1 MVGGDTCLLPLG
13 VKLGWAVWCCR
24 GSGTI
29 FLVWPTLPDNS
40 ALTAPNQEMLP
51 SLLPRFIKAQK
62 VITSSSLGMH
72 GEWAGL
78 CRQPEESSTLT
89 PTLADPSIL
98 GGLGQHSAVVFVSY
112 LLLNKALCYNS
123 LSSWPL
129 LESNILFKALWSPKP
144 RPLLTFSSPREW
156 PACVHTSSFQVWMQA
171 LLRWNVWLFLTMC
184 AK

>member
-1 MVGGDTCLLPLG
+1 
-13 VKLGWAVWCCR
+13 
-24 GSGTI
+24 
-29 FLVWPTLPDNS
+29 
-40 ALTAPNQEMLP
+40 MLP

-98 GGLGQHSAVVFVSY
+98 SGLGQHSAVVFVSY
-112 LLLNKALCYNS
+112 LLLNKALCSTACHCGLCLNQTS
-123 LSSWPL
+123 FLRPFGSQ
-129 LESNILFKALWSPKP
+129 KGKP

-156 PACVHTSSFQVWMQA
+156 PACVYTSSLQVWMQA
-171 LLRWNVWLFLTMC
+171 LLSWNVWLFLTTC
-184 AK
+184 ARLRSSRY